1 VFVFRLQVTKF
12 AARLQQPNNISMAKK
27 ILIVEDDKMLCT
39 IFQMFIQELGY
50 EISGVAR
57 TGEDAIK
64 HLRDSRDVDCILMD
78 IQLDGNLDGISTA
91 RIIGQTRKTPVIFVS
106 GTTAPEVVQ
115 SAAMHNVYGFITK
128 PIYRQ
133 NLGVSIEYAC
143 AKCKLEF
150 ES

>member
-1 VFVFRLQVTKF
+1 M
-12 AARLQQPNNISMAKK
+12 NMAKK

-57 TGEDAIK
+57 TGEDAID
-64 HLRDSRDVDCILMD
+64 HLVQCPDVDCILMD

-91 RIIGQTRKTPVIFVS
+91 RIIGQRHRTPVIFVS

-115 SAAMHNVYGFITK
+115 SAAMCNVYGFITK

-143 AKCKLEF
+143 AKCKSELL
-150 ES
+150 SR

>member
-1 VFVFRLQVTKF
+1 
-12 AARLQQPNNISMAKK
+12 MAKK

-57 TGEDAIK
+57 TGEDALK
-64 HLRDSRDVDCILMD
+64 HIDNCPHVDCVLMD
-78 IQLDGNLDGISTA
+78 IQLDGDLDGISTA
-91 RIIGQTRKTPVIFVS
+91 RLIGQKRWIPVIFVS
-106 GTTAPEVVQ
+106 GTTAPEVVK
-115 SAAMHNVYGFITK
+115 SAAMNNVYGFITK

-143 AKCKLEF
+143 AKCELEKGRF
-150 ES
+150 IQ

>member
-1 VFVFRLQVTKF
+1 
-12 AARLQQPNNISMAKK
+12 MAKK

-50 EISGVAR
+50 EIAGVAR
-57 TGEDAIK
+57 TGEDAMDILFQCK
-64 HLRDSRDVDCILMD
+64 DVDCILMD

-91 RIIGQTRKTPVIFVS
+91 HLIGQKRTTPVIFVS

-115 SAAMHNVYGFITK
+115 SAAMKNVYGFITK

-143 AKCKLEF
+143 AKCKLEQ